1 MNIPASDNLHLGEED
16 GQIAIPLEQNR
27 NDKGCLFAGSIY
39 SGAII
44 AAYRAAE
51 RRFAERGLTG
61 ALVAKTASISYLK
74 SIVSNGRAVAT
85 ACGEPLLKPNGNHA
99 LTVTV
104 EVRDVLGV
112 PCAAVQAEMI
122 LMKPREPAV

>member
-51 RRFAERGLTG
+51 RCFAERGLTG

-74 SIVSNGRAVAT
+74 SIVSDGRAVAT

-99 LTVTV
+99 LTVTAA
-104 EVRDVLGV
+104 VRDDQGM
-112 PCAAVQAEMI
+112 PCAAVQAEFI
-122 LMKPREPAV
+122 LMRERKTA